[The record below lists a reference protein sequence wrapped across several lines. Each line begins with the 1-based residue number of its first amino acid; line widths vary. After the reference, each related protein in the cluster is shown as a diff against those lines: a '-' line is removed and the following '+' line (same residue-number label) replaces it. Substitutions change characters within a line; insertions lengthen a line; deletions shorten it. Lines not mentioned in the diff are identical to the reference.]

1 MGTIDPFEFQLWTR
15 YIHEICGISL
25 GTSKA
30 YLIETRLR
38 PLITEFGCA
47 GFNELYRK
55 ARKDCSGVL
64 EKRIVDLITTH
75 ETRFFRDH
83 DLFELLKNKI
93 LPDVIEQ
100 KSHWTLFGMKI
111 PIRIWS
117 AGCSTG
123 QEAYSIA
130 MAVSESLHDNSLYRV
145 SILGT
150 DISGAAVYRASRGVY
165 SVSEVERGLS
175 SERLV
180 RYFVPTEEGFRVRD
194 EIRAMV
200 TFRKMN
206 FLLPLTGMGRFD
218 IVFCRNVAMYF
229 QEEDRRR
236 LFENIET
243 VLAPNGYLVV
253 GATESLRGVAPRFEP
268 KRCLR
273 AVCYQVG
280 KES

>member
-1 MGTIDPFEFQLWTR
+1 MEKIDSFEFQLWTR
-15 YIHEICGISL
+15 YIYEICGISL
-25 GTSKA
+25 SSSKA

-38 PLITEFGCA
+38 PLIIECGCA
-47 GFNELYRK
+47 GFGELYRK
-55 ARKDCSGVL
+55 ARRDRSGMI

-75 ETRFFRDH
+75 ETQFFRDH
-83 DLFELLKNKI
+83 EPFELLKDKI

-100 KSHWTLFGMKI
+100 KSHRTPPGMKI

-130 MAVSESLHDNSLYRV
+130 IAVSEALNDNSLYRV

-165 SVSEVERGLS
+165 FVSEVERGLS
-175 SERLV
+175 SERLA
-180 RYFVPTEEGFRVRD
+180 RYFVPTEEGFRIRD
-194 EIRAMV
+194 EIRGMV

-206 FLLPLTGMGRFD
+206 FLLPFTGMGRFD

-236 LFENIET
+236 LFENLET
-243 VLAPNGYLVV
+243 VLGPEGYLVV
-253 GATESLRGVAPRFEP
+253 GGTESLRGVAPRFEL

-273 AVCYQVG
+273 AVFYQMR
-280 KES
+280 KE